1 MLRNTKKPN
10 KKTMGYNRISS
21 TKDDG
26 SGYSSSLTDNPG
38 RSSYPMEDDPSFTI
52 EEQKVI
58 DARKE
63 KLLRAFKTKRIR

>member
-1 MLRNTKKPN
+1 MLKSIKKP
-10 KKTMGYNRISS
+10 KRKTMGYQRVSS

-26 SGYSSSLTDNPG
+26 SGYNSSFTDNPG
-38 RSSYPMEDDPSFTI
+38 PSSYPMENDPSFTI

-58 DARKE
+58 DARKA